1 MSISGYFMVHHM
13 KEQIK
18 KLAVSSKFEKAWM
31 KVTNYKLF
39 LKKVTMHDVNCRNH
53 LFIFGSTDKFQ
64 TSKDYNFALLHRMMG
79 WILIFQS
86 NDRISKLMTS
96 MDECMECTYCLS
108 CGNYYDTSK
117 KIEVLF
123 QSNFKGN
130 FQRVLGELF
139 ELESSRVHNKDT
151 DASYNFISLM
161 LWIFLYKGIIF
172 LV

>member
-1 MSISGYFMVHHM
+1 LATVSRFILVIAGLNIILARKFYIKLMSISGYFMVHHM

-79 WILIFQS
+79 
-86 NDRISKLMTS
+86 
-96 MDECMECTYCLS
+96 
-108 CGNYYDTSK
+108 
-117 KIEVLF
+117 
-123 QSNFKGN
+123 
-130 FQRVLGELF
+130 
-139 ELESSRVHNKDT
+139 
-151 DASYNFISLM
+151 
-161 LWIFLYKGIIF
+161 
-172 LV
+172 